1 MSEQRAHQLGTV
13 TAVSG
18 TTVYVAVDG
27 STVAVPLRR
36 SALYTT
42 PAVGHRVVLDVI
54 SSGDRVV
61 SYNIA

>member
-1 MSEQRAHQLGTV
+1 MTERAHQLGTV

-18 TTVYVAVDG
+18 VVVHVQVDG
-27 STVAVPLRR
+27 SDVAVPLRR

-42 PAVGHRVVLDVI
+42 PAIGHRVVLDVI

-61 SYNIA
+61 SYNIS